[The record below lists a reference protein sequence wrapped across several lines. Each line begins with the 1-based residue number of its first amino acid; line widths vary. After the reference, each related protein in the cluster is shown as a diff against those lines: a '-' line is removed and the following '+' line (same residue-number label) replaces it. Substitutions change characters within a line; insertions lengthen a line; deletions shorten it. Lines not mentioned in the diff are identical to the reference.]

1 MARVPFMLFRSG
13 TSKGPLFLRSDLERV
28 PASFNALV
36 RTQVEDAA
44 DGGLDHRSELIAAR
58 LVGSGHVYGVDG
70 IGGGRSSTNK
80 SVIVESANE
89 DAEEDVLIKFVQSE
103 IESFGVDTTHGDCG
117 NMLPSVGAFAIEK
130 GLVRKGLTCPSTTVK
145 LRSLNTGTRYEIEVQ
160 TENEAGGIRVRYSG
174 NQAISGV
181 PGSCAPVSVRARGMA
196 GTLGRGILPTGNAVD
211 EVGGIEVSCIDFSRP
226 MVLCKASDV
235 GMTGEETKEECD
247 ADVELNERMENLR
260 RGAARLMGMGD
271 VSAETSPKI
280 AVLSSARGDDDISVR
295 YFTDPRHRD
304 LHYSLAMTAAQC
316 IAAACLTEGS
326 LAQSLVSRPL
336 GEPESTTDVSI
347 RHPSGTAE
355 ISIGLDA
362 DFNAISAG
370 YVRTVRPIAQ
380 GVAFYPLQ

>member
-1 MARVPFMLFRSG
+1 MLFRSG

-36 RTQVEDAA
+36 RKQVEETKECVRA
-44 DGGLDHRSELIAAR
+44 ELIAAR

-80 SVIVESANE
+80 SVIVESAQE
-89 DAEEDVLIKFVQSE
+89 GDEEDVLCKFVQSE
-103 IESFGVDTTHGDCG
+103 ISTFGVDESHGDCG
-117 NMLPSVGAFAIEK
+117 NMLCSVGAFSIEK
-130 GLVRKGLTCPSTTVK
+130 GLVKGLAAPSTTVK

-160 TENEAGGIRVRYSG
+160 TERGGPGEGIRVKYSG
-174 NQAISGV
+174 SHVISGV
-181 PGSCAPVSVRARGMA
+181 AGSCAPVRVRARGMA
-196 GTLGRGILPTGNAVD
+196 GTLGHGILPTGNAVD

-226 MVLCKASDV
+226 MVLCRATEV

-247 ADVELNERMENLR
+247 ANVELNERMENLR
-260 RGAARLMGMGD
+260 REAARLMGMGD
-271 VSAETSPKI
+271 VSGGTSPKI

-316 IAAACLTEGS
+316 IAAACVTEGS
-326 LAQSLVSRPL
+326 LAQSLLSRPL
-336 GEPESTTDVSI
+336 GEPESTADISI
-347 RHPSGTAE
+347 CHPSGTAA
-355 ISIGLDA
+355 ISIDLDA
-362 DFNAISAG
+362 DSNAISAG